1 MIKEKNKK
9 QVSLVVHIIYR
20 LDYGGLENGL
30 VNIINN
36 LPVDRYRHAII
47 CLTTYSD
54 FRKRIKRDDIEVYA
68 LNKKEGKDI
77 GCYWRLWKLLRKL
90 SPEIVHTRNL
100 STQDS
105 CIVAML
111 AGVPIRIHGEH
122 GRDTYD
128 LDGSNWKYNILR
140 RFCRLFIHRYVP
152 MSKDLATWLCETV
165 GVPKS
170 KIVHIYNGVD
180 SKRFHPPKS
189 ERESLPK
196 KNFADKEDIVVGFV
210 GRMEKVKDPLMLVRA
225 FIFLQEAAS
234 DEAKK
239 LKLVLVGDG
248 TLHNEIERLLESG
261 KIEERAW
268 LAGARDDIDKL
279 YRCFDIFVLPSIA
292 EGISNTIL
300 EAMASGLPVVATEVG
315 GSPELVK
322 NKHNGML
329 VRASYPA
336 ETAEVLLQY
345 VRHPELIEQHGKA
358 ARERAEKE
366 FSLQSMVNQYLALYD
381 TMTAQLGKRN

>member
-1 MIKEKNKK
+1 MTEEENKK
-9 QVSLVVHIIYR
+9 QVPLVAHIIYR

-36 LPVDRYRHAII
+36 LPADRYRHVII

-54 FRKRIKRDDIEVYA
+54 FRKRIKRDDVEVYA
-68 LNKKEGKDI
+68 LNKKEGKDVA
-77 GCYWRLWKLLRKL
+77 CYGRMWKLLRKL

-100 STQDS
+100 GTQDS

-128 LDGSNWKYNILR
+128 LDGSSWKYNVLR
-140 RFCRLFIHRYVP
+140 KFCRLFIHRYVP
-152 MSKDLATWLCETV
+152 MSIDLATWLHEIV
-165 GVPKS
+165 GVPER

-189 ERESLPK
+189 GRERLPK
-196 KNFADKEDIVVGFV
+196 KNFVDKDDIVIGFV
-210 GRMEKVKDPLMLVRA
+210 GRMETVKDPLMLVRA

-248 TLHNEIERLLESG
+248 ALRGEIEKLLESG
-261 KIEERAW
+261 RIEDRVW
-268 LAGARDDIDKL
+268 LAGARDDVDKL

-300 EAMASGLPVVATEVG
+300 EAMASGLPVVATAVG

-329 VRASYPA
+329 VRVSYPA
-336 ETAEVLLQY
+336 EMAEALLQY
-345 VRHPELIEQHGKA
+345 VRHPELIEQHGRA
-358 ARERAEKE
+358 ARERAEEE